1 MKILASLGF
10 ATLAL
15 SAHATL
21 FTFNSGPI
29 DLLDNSP
36 ASPSPVDFNV
46 TGLDGNVTNV
56 GIYFNGITHAFPEDL
71 GAVLFS
77 STGHGTL
84 LFDGPGNADETNTA
98 AWDWKFDESITNV
111 KLSDTGSNPTGFY
124 AAGQNKFSD
133 TFTGAPTG
141 PYGSSLLDY
150 NGLTSAQ
157 ALGHWLLYI
166 QDFVPPDAGT
176 IQNVQLRITTTP
188 VPEPATLAVLGLG
201 IFGLMQTR
209 KRR

>member
-1 MKILASLGF
+1 MGLLHYTI
-10 ATLAL
+10 

-29 DLLDNSP
+29 DLLDNGP

-56 GIYFNGITHAFPEDL
+56 GIYFNGMTHAFPENL

-77 STGHGTL
+77 SSGHGTL
-84 LFDGPGNADETNTA
+84 LFDGPGDLATIGS
-98 AWDWKFDESITNV
+98 WDWKLDESVTST
-111 KLSDTGSNPTGFY
+111 KLSDTGINPTGFY
-124 AAGQNKFSD
+124 AAVQKKFND

-150 NGLTSAQ
+150 NGLTSSQ

-166 QDFVPPDAGT
+166 EDFVPPDAGT
-176 IQNVQLRITTTP
+176 IQNVQLRITTNP
-188 VPEPATLAVLGLG
+188 VPEPATFAALGLG
-201 IFGLMQTR
+201 IVGLIRKR